1 VPDCGVEL
9 HHVLP
14 KRALAV
20 QAEPSRGL
28 DGLCANCKRQ
38 SDPHCAERPGIEM
51 AGDKGRDR
59 LVAVIQIS
67 CPVDGE

>member
-20 QAEPSRGL
+20 QAEDLRVGL
-28 DGLCANCKRQ
+28 MAFAPTANGNQTPIVPNGPELRWPGTKVG
-38 SDPHCAERPGIEM
+38 SGWRP
-51 AGDKGRDR
+51 
-59 LVAVIQIS
+59 
-67 CPVDGE
+67 